1 MMLVVEEELVER
13 IVIIVG
19 RIVMS
24 VDMMNDE

>member
-13 IVIIVG
+13 IVIIVD

>member
-19 RIVMS
+19 WIVMS